1 MPVAIRRTAVP
12 TMIPLV
18 DLKAQ
23 YRALKPEID
32 AAIARV
38 LDNAQFVLGP
48 AVEAFERE
56 FAAYCR
62 LRPTRWP

>member
-1 MPVAIRRTAVP
+1 
-12 TMIPLV
+12 MIPFV
-18 DLKAQ
+18 DLQAQ

-32 AAIARV
+32 TAIARV

-56 FAAYCR
+56 FASLLR
-62 LRPTRWP
+62 LPRTRSP